1 MFGTSNNKEMN
12 WLAFESEALP
22 LMPDV
27 YRIAYWLVRDRTE
40 AEDLTQETFAQALR
54 GFHRYAPGTNCR
66 AWLMTI
72 LYRLNGKRRMRLG
85 QLKLVE
91 DVDEQIAE
99 TIAFEPPIPQR
110 LTDEDIIA
118 AVKNL
123 PEIFSQVILLTDVEE
138 FSYKETSELLNIPIG
153 TVMSRL
159 HRARSVLRQELA
171 IKFNRDRF
179 AVNG

>member
-1 MFGTSNNKEMN
+1 
-12 WLAFESEALP
+12 
-22 LMPDV
+22 
-27 YRIAYWLVRDRTE
+27 
-40 AEDLTQETFAQALR
+40 
-54 GFHRYAPGTNCR
+54 
-66 AWLMTI
+66 
-72 LYRLNGKRRMRLG
+72 MRLG